1 MAGSRPKLWL
11 AAAACMALAA
21 ALRFPG
27 LMAQSLWIDE
37 IYSVD
42 MTGWPLAWVLSVQD
56 GHPPLF
62 ALVHKLVA
70 VWIDP
75 EVAGRA
81 IAAAAGVLAVGAL
94 VGFATEIWGPRVGT
108 VAGVLLAVSPLHV
121 WYSQEGRS
129 YALLVLIAILASH
142 ALVVGARRGGWRVW
156 AAFGVLSLCG
166 LFTHYLY
173 AGVLLAQVIFLAWV
187 GGQSG
192 LLFAIALVMLV
203 GAASVPV
210 LGREAT
216 SFVGEQRGFEWLA
229 LPYAGFTYVG
239 GFGLGPSVEALHR
252 DRSMAVV
259 AREWP
264 TIAAVAMLAVGCVLA
279 LPNALRGAGP
289 FRSYVVL
296 WAVAPPLLVF
306 AGSWLRD
313 GAFNVRYAITALPG
327 IVLCLALVLTA
338 GSTRRLAL
346 GLCAFVALS
355 ALSIQ
360 RERSDPRYFREDYRS
375 AGAYLAAHAV
385 EGDRVVVAAHY
396 AIQGIAH
403 YYRGPAPVEPL
414 PVRPVHSVEDAAANL
429 RALDTTAGGRGVW
442 IVLAREWDDDP
453 VGHLEAALGA
463 RGVPP
468 ATRFPG
474 VRIFRLA
481 PSRS

>member
-1 MAGSRPKLWL
+1 MAGSRPNLLL
-11 AAAACMALAA
+11 ATAACMALAA

-42 MTGWPLAWVLSVQD
+42 MASWPLAWVLRVQD
-56 GHPPLF
+56 GHPPIF
-62 ALVHKLVA
+62 ALLHKLVGL
-70 VWIDP
+70 WIDP
-75 EVAGRA
+75 EIAGRV
-81 IAAAAGVLAVGAL
+81 IAAAAGVLTVGAL
-94 VGFATEIWGPRVGT
+94 VWLATELWDLRVGA

-129 YALLVLIAILASH
+129 YALLVLIAVLASH
-142 ALVVGARRGGWRVW
+142 ALVIGARRGGWRAW
-156 AAFGVLSLCG
+156 TAFGVLSLCG

-173 AGVLLAQVIFLAWV
+173 AGLLLAQVIFLAWV
-187 GGQSG
+187 GGQAA

-203 GAASVPV
+203 GAAAVPV

-252 DRSMAVV
+252 DRTLAVV
-259 AREWP
+259 VREWP
-264 TIAAVAMLAVGCVLA
+264 AITAVALLAVGCVVA
-279 LPNALRGAGP
+279 LPGALRRRGP
-289 FRSYVVL
+289 FAWYVL
-296 WAVAPPLLVF
+296 CWAVVPPLLVF

-313 GAFNVRYAITALPG
+313 GAFNVRYAITALPAV
-327 IVLCLALVLTA
+327 VLCFALVLTA

-346 GLCAFVALS
+346 GLCALVALS
-355 ALSIQ
+355 ALSIG
-360 RERSDPRYFREDYRS
+360 RERTDPRYLREDYRG

-385 EGDRVVVAAHY
+385 DGDRVVVTAHY
-396 AIQGIAH
+396 AIQGVAH
-403 YYRGPAPVEPL
+403 YYRGPAPVESL
-414 PVRPVHSVEDAAANL
+414 PVRPVRSAEDAAANL
-429 RALDTTAGGRGVW
+429 RTLETTAAGHGVW
-442 IVLAREWDDDP
+442 LVLAREWDDDR
-453 VGHLEAALGA
+453 VGHLQAALAA
-463 RGVPP
+463 RGVTP
-468 ATRFPG
+468 AAHLPG

>member
-1 MAGSRPKLWL
+1 MAGSRPNLWL
-11 AAAACMALAA
+11 ATAACMAVAA

-42 MTGWPLAWVLSVQD
+42 MASWPLEWVLSVQD
-56 GHPPLF
+56 GHPPIF
-62 ALVHKLVA
+62 ALLHKLVA
-70 VWIDP
+70 GWIDP

-81 IAAAAGVLAVGAL
+81 IAAVAGVLAVGAL
-94 VGFATEIWGPRVGT
+94 VWLATELWDLRVGV

-129 YALLVLIAILASH
+129 YALLALIAILASH

-156 AAFGVLSLCG
+156 TAFGVLSFCG

-187 GGQSG
+187 GGQSA
-192 LLFAIALVMLV
+192 LLLAIALVMLV

-229 LPYAGFTYVG
+229 LPYAGFTYIG

-252 DRSMAVV
+252 DRSLAVV
-259 AREWP
+259 AGEWP
-264 TIAAVAMLAVGCVLA
+264 AIAAVTLLAAACVLA
-279 LPNALRGAGP
+279 LPRALRGAGP
-289 FRSYVVL
+289 FGSYVVL
-296 WAVAPPLLVF
+296 WALAPPLFVF

-327 IVLCLALVLTA
+327 IVLCLALVLTS
-338 GSTRRLAL
+338 GSMRRLAL

-355 ALSIQ
+355 AVSIQ
-360 RERSDPRYFREDYRS
+360 RERSDPRYLREDFRS

-385 EGDRVVVAAHY
+385 DGDRVVVAAHY
-396 AIQGIAH
+396 AIQGVAH
-403 YYRGPAPVEPL
+403 YYRGSVEPL
-414 PVRPVHSVEDAAANL
+414 PVRPLRSVEDAAANL
-429 RALDTTAGGRGVW
+429 RTLETAPGGRGVW

-453 VGHLEAALGA
+453 AGHLEAALGA

-468 ATRFPG
+468 ATHFPG

-481 PSRS
+481 PSHS

>member
-1 MAGSRPKLWL
+1 M
-11 AAAACMALAA
+11 
-21 ALRFPG
+21 
-27 LMAQSLWIDE
+27 
-37 IYSVD
+37 
-42 MTGWPLAWVLSVQD
+42 
-56 GHPPLF
+56 
-62 ALVHKLVA
+62 
-70 VWIDP
+70 
-75 EVAGRA
+75 
-81 IAAAAGVLAVGAL
+81 
-94 VGFATEIWGPRVGT
+94 
-108 VAGVLLAVSPLHV
+108 
-121 WYSQEGRS
+121 
-129 YALLVLIAILASH
+129 
-142 ALVVGARRGGWRVW
+142 
-156 AAFGVLSLCG
+156 
-166 LFTHYLY
+166 
-173 AGVLLAQVIFLAWV
+173 
-187 GGQSG
+187 
-192 LLFAIALVMLV
+192 
-203 GAASVPV
+203 
-210 LGREAT
+210 
-216 SFVGEQRGFEWLA
+216 
-229 LPYAGFTYVG
+229 
-239 GFGLGPSVEALHR
+239 
-252 DRSMAVV
+252 
-259 AREWP
+259 
-264 TIAAVAMLAVGCVLA
+264 
-279 LPNALRGAGP
+279 
-289 FRSYVVL
+289 L

>member
-1 MAGSRPKLWL
+1 MAGSRPNLWL
-11 AAAACMALAA
+11 AIAACMALAA
-21 ALRFPG
+21 ALRVPG
-27 LMAQSLWIDE
+27 LTAQSLWIDE

-42 MTGWPLAWVLSVQD
+42 MTSWPVGWVLSVQD
-56 GHPPLF
+56 GHPPMF
-62 ALVHKLVA
+62 ALLHKLVA
-70 VWIDP
+70 GWIDP
-75 EVAGRA
+75 EIAGRA

-94 VGFATEIWGPRVGT
+94 VRLATELWDLRVGV

-129 YALLVLIAILASH
+129 YALLVLVAILASH
-142 ALVVGARRGGWRVW
+142 ALVAGARRGGWRAW

-187 GGQSG
+187 GGQAA
-192 LLFAIALVMLV
+192 LLYAIALVMLV

-229 LPYAGFTYVG
+229 LPYAGFTYIG

-252 DRSMAVV
+252 DRSLATV

-264 TIAAVAMLAVGCVLA
+264 AIAAVTLLAAGCA
-279 LPNALRGAGP
+279 LGLPRALRGAGP
-289 FRSYVVL
+289 FGTYVVL
-296 WAVAPPLLVF
+296 WAVTPPLLVF

-313 GAFNVRYAITALPG
+313 GAFNVRYAIAALPG

-360 RERSDPRYFREDYRS
+360 RERSDPRYLREDYRS
-375 AGAYLAAHAV
+375 AGAYLAAHAAD
-385 EGDRVVVAAHY
+385 GDRVVVAAHY
-396 AIQGIAH
+396 AIQGVAH
-403 YYRGPAPVEPL
+403 YYRGGVEPL
-414 PVRPVHSVEDAAANL
+414 PVRPVRSVEDAAANL
-429 RALDTTAGGRGVW
+429 RTLAAASDGRGVW
-442 IVLAREWDDDP
+442 LVLAREWDDDP

-463 RGVPP
+463 RGVSP

-474 VRIFRLA
+474 VRIFHLA
-481 PSRS
+481 PSQS